1 MTAWPLVGGC
11 GMALISKVQSV
22 ILQCSQ
28 YAFNRKQ
35 SKQDESGVISLQDMV
50 AES

>member
-22 ILQCSQ
+22 ILQRSR

-35 SKQDESGVISLQDMV
+35 SKQDESSVISLQDMV